1 MKTRRVVLLFLLL
14 FLAFPL
20 HAQDIDSTSSLR
32 LLQALIRD
40 GSLEELQA
48 ACRARGLSSEGD
60 VTTLKRRILQYERE
74 LGSVPFSERIA
85 LAVGEDIV
93 LHHADFV
100 RSVQAEN
107 GDELIFLAGN
117 VVLEQA
123 GRNITGDELKINSTQ
138 GLISGSGNIRFVD
151 GNSVYVG
158 EGFFY
163 STETDDGYFYTAK
176 TSIDEFIYTGR
187 SIRKISAQ
195 DKFTAKDV
203 SLSTDN
209 IRYTHYRVAA
219 EELFFY
225 DSEKVLVKNASLYYG
240 QDDLVRLP
248 YMYRNFRERT
258 LRTSLY
264 FRERSGLVLQNTY
277 RPISKNERQFVL
289 KGDFYERL
297 GFYSGVDFS
306 TLYKKG
312 ETDVDLSAALSN
324 DVYFYDEV
332 VEKWS
337 PLGPPGSGA
346 PSIDRSLRYRT
357 GFYQKFVFGKFAT
370 NTTELRVLHIADPYY
385 EYDFERRSVGF
396 DLFDFVNQAENDS
409 PRKGAGYSW
418 YLNNNFQYG
427 SFTWYLK
434 NRVNFEPQRNTDVT
448 IVSLPDY
455 YEYRLYT
462 ITAPQTGV
470 AHTTTLFENGSPL
483 IADMD
488 LSSYADYTHILY
500 YDEDESLAS
509 ELHKANGEVSVKKE
523 YQLGSLFQLTPQ
535 VAGGA
540 RGQLHTDPSSGE
552 LAEDR
557 RNTFVYGQIIDA
569 YRFGLPNVYIDVTH
583 DLKYKFI
590 GPDDRFPFNRFRV
603 HDVTLRGHAELWK
616 LTEDIETLYDLRPT
630 YNWTTGEYES
640 FQFDGSHFDPLKNT
654 LTFTPVEQIT
664 LSDVLVYDIVSS
676 RFKTNDLGII
686 YKSSDMGLRSHT
698 FNISYDLEWRHN
710 FINPI
715 IDELRSIFRIDAS
728 FYRFWTAY
736 FSVYSRNEE
745 IWRYLPNTAR
755 KQGVEPVNPVTDLLK
770 SYNFFNR
777 DDRKASHFKLKSLS
791 FGLVRDLHDWELKFD
806 YTGNRELAFDGSKF
820 EWDSTFAI
828 SISLK
833 ELEGVDIHTSFNE
846 KR

>member
-1 MKTRRVVLLFLLL
+1 
-14 FLAFPL
+14 
-20 HAQDIDSTSSLR
+20 
-32 LLQALIRD
+32 LIRE

-48 ACRARGLSSEGD
+48 ACRARGLPSEGD
-60 VTTLKRRILQYERE
+60 VTTLKRRILHYERG
-74 LGSVPFSERIA
+74 LGSIPFSERVAQAI
-85 LAVGEDIV
+85 GEDII
-93 LHHADFV
+93 LHHADFI
-100 RSVQAEN
+100 RSMQAEN

-117 VVLEQA
+117 VMVEQA
-123 GRNITGDELKINSTQ
+123 GINISGDEVRINNTQ
-138 GLISGSGNIRFVD
+138 GLISGRGNIRFVD
-151 GNSVYVG
+151 GKKIYIG

-163 STETDDGYFYTAK
+163 SMETDEGYFYTAK
-176 TSIDEFIYTGR
+176 TSLEEFIYTGR
-187 SIRKISAQ
+187 SIRKISTQ
-195 DKFTAKDV
+195 DKFTVKNV

-209 IRYTHYRVAA
+209 IMYPHYRVAA
-219 EELFFY
+219 EELYFY
-225 DSEKVLVKNASLYYG
+225 DSEKVLIKKASLYYG

-248 YMYRNFRERT
+248 YMYRNLRERT
-258 LRTSLY
+258 LRTSLC

-277 RPISKNERQFVL
+277 RPFSTDERELVL

-297 GFYSGVDFS
+297 SFYSGVDFS
-306 TLYKKG
+306 TLYQKG

-332 VEKWS
+332 VENWS
-337 PLGPPGSGA
+337 PLGPPDSSSPG
-346 PSIDRSLRYRT
+346 IDRSLRYKT
-357 GFYQKFVFGKFAT
+357 GLYQKFVFGKTAS
-370 NTTELRVLHIADPYY
+370 NTTELRVIYIADPYY

-396 DLFDFVNQAENDS
+396 DPFDFINQAEDDS

-418 YLNNNFQYG
+418 YLNNTFQYG
-427 SFTWYLK
+427 SFNWYLK
-434 NRVNFEPQRNTDVT
+434 NRVNFEPQRNTDVD
-448 IVSLPDY
+448 IIALPEY

-462 ITAPQTGV
+462 IIAPQTGLS
-470 AHTTTLFENGSPL
+470 HTTTLFENGSPL

-488 LSSYADYTHILY
+488 LSSNADYTHILY

-523 YQLGSLFQLTPQ
+523 YQFGSLFQLTPQ

-540 RGQLHTDPSSGE
+540 RGQLHTDPSGGE

-557 RNTFVYGQIIDA
+557 RNTFVYGQLIDA
-569 YRFGLPNVYIDVTH
+569 YRFGAPSVYIDVTH

-590 GPDDRFPFNRFRV
+590 GPDDQFPFNRFRV

-640 FQFDGSHFDPLKNT
+640 FQFDTSHFDPLRNT
-654 LTFTPVEQIT
+654 LTFTPVEQIA
-664 LSDVLVYDIVSS
+664 LSDVLIYDIVSS
-676 RFKTNDLGII
+676 RFKTNDLGFI
-686 YKSSDMGLRSHT
+686 YKSSDIALKNHS
-698 FNISYDLEWRHN
+698 FIISYDLEWHHN

-715 IDELRSIFRIDAS
+715 IDELRSIFRIDAT
-728 FYRFWTAY
+728 FHRFWTAY

-745 IWRYLPNTAR
+745 IWRYFPNTAR
-755 KQGVEPVNPVTDLLK
+755 KQGVEPINPVTDLLK

-791 FGLVRDLHDWELKFD
+791 FGLVRELHDWELKFD

-820 EWDSTFAI
+820 EWDQTFSV

-833 ELEGVDIHTSFNE
+833 EVEGVDIKTSFNE